1 MGVFPMGK
9 CKDKCGISTALK
21 ILAITVAIAVVGG
34 IIVAIIE
41 QVQKGKDGDDDWE
54 EIEGDEDDILYF
66 SSDEDDEEDCTEQ

>member
-1 MGVFPMGK
+1 MGK